1 MADKRREEDYA
12 FKLLVEGPDDLFVI
26 AHLREL
32 NQLEDNIF
40 IKPCGSVEKAIELFR
55 ILIDKQTAN
64 NRILGLVIDA
74 DLNIA
79 GRWQRISQILVE
91 SGKYTVPD
99 VLPNEGLIL
108 FPNDSDDVKIGV
120 WVMPDNQLSGMLE
133 DFLAK
138 LAVNDKDLL
147 DEVDAALE
155 VIEHKKV
162 NKYKAIHKSKAR
174 IHTFLAWQ
182 EEPGVSMGSAIAKS
196 YLRAGLRI
204 CLVKTLFVQRAKQI
218 QIKSVQCVK
227 QTGNLQSY
235 LSCHRTVHP
244 VAHLVRCISMSQ

>member
-133 DFLAK
+133 DFLA
-138 LAVNDKDLL
+138 
-147 DEVDAALE
+147 
-155 VIEHKKV
+155 
-162 NKYKAIHKSKAR
+162 
-174 IHTFLAWQ
+174 WQ

-196 YLRAGLRI
+196 YLRADSEQAI
-204 CLVKTLFVQRAKQI
+204 LFVNWLK
-218 QIKSVQCVK
+218 
-227 QTGNLQSY
+227 NLFS
-235 LSCHRTVHP
+235 
-244 VAHLVRCISMSQ
+244 

>member
-1 MADKRREEDYA
+1 MADKRREEDYT

-74 DLNIA
+74 DLNMA

-91 SGKYTVPD
+91 SGKYTLPD

-120 WVMPDNQLSGMLE
+120 WVMPDNQLNGMLE

-155 VIEHKKV
+155 VIEDKKV

-196 YLRAGLRI
+196 YLRADSEQAI
-204 CLVKTLFVQRAKQI
+204 LFVNWLK
-218 QIKSVQCVK
+218 
-227 QTGNLQSY
+227 NLF
-235 LSCHRTVHP
+235 C
-244 VAHLVRCISMSQ
+244 

>member
-91 SGKYTVPD
+91 S
-99 VLPNEGLIL
+99 
-108 FPNDSDDVKIGV
+108 
-120 WVMPDNQLSGMLE
+120 
-133 DFLAK
+133 A
-138 LAVNDKDLL
+138 
-147 DEVDAALE
+147 
-155 VIEHKKV
+155 
-162 NKYKAIHKSKAR
+162 
-174 IHTFLAWQ
+174 
-182 EEPGVSMGSAIAKS
+182 
-196 YLRAGLRI
+196 
-204 CLVKTLFVQRAKQI
+204 
-218 QIKSVQCVK
+218 
-227 QTGNLQSY
+227 
-235 LSCHRTVHP
+235 
-244 VAHLVRCISMSQ
+244 